1 MSLYSKSPLF
11 SEELSMSITDSIN
24 QVEGTAL
31 FDNTNSLII
40 YHTIQQSSVDKTIR
54 LIFLPVGK
62 SVTPLPSDNDGGM
75 YLFPNRYYTLP
86 LTTGQARPGGS
97 RLIFTLNNSTV
108 SSGKIYVSQVVESNG
123 G

>member
-11 SEELSMSITDSIN
+11 SEELSLSVVDSIN
-24 QVEGTAL
+24 QREGTAL
-31 FDNTNSLII
+31 YDNTNSLII

-54 LIFLPVGK
+54 LIFLPTGK
-62 SVTPLPSDNDGGM
+62 SVTPLPSENDGGM

-86 LTTGQARPGGS
+86 LTTGQARPGGT
-97 RLIFTLNNSTV
+97 RLVFTINNNTA
-108 SSGKIYVSQVVESNG
+108 SSGTIYVSQVVESNG